1 MKDLSALVAQLQKQ
15 QDAIVR
21 LARKQGLNVD
31 LQDALSHAVVESAE
45 TLQVERVGV
54 WLLSED
60 RQELRCVR
68 SFTLSTRTLGGG
80 EVLHSVD
87 YPAYFAALESGR
99 GIEAHDAR
107 QDPRTNEFRD
117 GYLVPLGITSMLDA
131 TIRDEGRVIGVVCH
145 EHIGPARIWTPDVLG
160 FAGAVAD
167 QVSMALANAERHR
180 LAAERDE
187 MQKHMLHS
195 QKLESL
201 GLLAGG
207 IAHDFNNLLVGILT
221 NAEFS
226 RDVLDPG
233 HPAHPALD
241 DVVAAAERTA
251 LLTRQLLTFS
261 GRSPTIFKP
270 ADLVHHVKELAHL
283 LEASISKKVQV
294 VLDLPAE
301 APNIRAD
308 ESQLQQVIMNVI
320 LNAAEAIGK
329 ESGSVRVTVRAVEL
343 SENQLRTLVARSAR
357 PGPHVL
363 FEVADTGRGID
374 EASLARIFDPFF
386 TTKGSGRG
394 LGLAAVVGI
403 MASHEGALGV
413 TSTPGRGTTF
423 RLYFPVAGSN
433 LPGEVEK
440 TIRRTDAR
448 GTILVIDD
456 ESLIRKVLQ
465 RVLLRAGYEVLQA
478 DSGRAGVEILRA
490 SGDQIRCVI
499 LDVTMPELSG
509 IETLPELR
517 RVRSGLPV
525 LFMSGF
531 DHTDSL
537 KNVLRNEQVHFLAKP
552 FSPDGLLEKIDETLC
567 RDGRIPHEFHRQ
579 CR

>member
-21 LARKQGLNVD
+21 LARIQGKNID
-31 LQDALSHAVVESAE
+31 LLEALSHVVEESAE

-54 WLLSED
+54 WLLSDD
-60 RQELRCVR
+60 RLDLRCVR

-80 EVLHSVD
+80 EILRSVD

-107 QDPRTNEFRD
+107 ADPRTIEFRD

-167 QVSMALANAERHR
+167 QVSMAIANAERRR

-187 MQKHMLHS
+187 MQENLLHA

-221 NAEFS
+221 NAEYS
-226 RDVLDPG
+226 RNALDPG

-251 LLTRQLLTFS
+251 LLARQLLTFS

-270 ADLVHHVKELAHL
+270 TDLVQHVKELAHL
-283 LEASISKKVQV
+283 LEASISKKVQL
-294 VLDLPAE
+294 VLDLPDK
-301 APNIRAD
+301 APAIRAD
-308 ESQLQQVIMNVI
+308 ASQLQQVIVNVI
-320 LNAAEAIGK
+320 LNAAEAIGM
-329 ESGSVRVTVRAVEL
+329 ETGSVRVTVCAAEL

-357 PGPHVL
+357 PGPHML
-363 FEVADTGRGID
+363 FQVEDTGRGID
-374 EASLARIFDPFF
+374 EANLARIFDPFF

-403 MASHEGALGV
+403 TASHDGALGV
-413 TSTPGRGTTF
+413 TSTPGRGATF
-423 RLYFPVAGSN
+423 RLYFPVAGSS
-433 LPGEVEK
+433 LPGEIKK
-440 TIRRTDAR
+440 TIRSTDAR

-456 ESLIRKVLQ
+456 EPLIRKVLL
-465 RVLLRAGYEVLQA
+465 RVLLRAGYEVVQA
-478 DSGRAGVEILRA
+478 DSGRSGVELMKTHG
-490 SGDQIRCVI
+490 SQIRCVV
-499 LDVTMPELSG
+499 LDVSMPEMSG
-509 IETLPELR
+509 VETLPELR
-517 RVRSGLPV
+517 QVCSGIPV

-531 DHTDSL
+531 DQTDSL
-537 KNVLRNEQVHFLAKP
+537 KNVLGDERVHFLPKP
-552 FSPDGLLEKIDETLC
+552 FSLDGLLEKIDETL
-567 RDGRIPHEFHRQ
+567 DGTLPR
-579 CR
+579 